1 MHEDRTRWNKKYTDR
16 EWTAEPSDIVRRF
29 YSLAKPGMALDIGA
43 GTGRNSVFLAE
54 QGFDVVAVD
63 IAEKGLAQMAG
74 AHANLL
80 PVCAD
85 LDVFEIPE
93 NRFSL
98 IANILFLNR
107 RLFPWIMD
115 GLAPGGVLIFET
127 YIDFPS
133 GRGHRRSRDFCLAE
147 NELLYA
153 FAPLHILYYE
163 ETQKTTD
170 EGTSRLASLAAVKK

>member
-85 LDVFEIPE
+85 PDVFEIPE

-98 IANILFLNR
+98 
-107 RLFPWIMD
+107 
-115 GLAPGGVLIFET
+115 
-127 YIDFPS
+127 
-133 GRGHRRSRDFCLAE
+133 
-147 NELLYA
+147 
-153 FAPLHILYYE
+153 YE
-163 ETQKTTD
+163 F
-170 EGTSRLASLAAVKK
+170 